1 MKLKSTVIKNY
12 RGIKE
17 ETLVSFQDFNCIV
30 GKNDVGKS
38 TLLKAID
45 AFLNENNPNIED
57 KNVYSDSNFIEI
69 NLIFDSASSPIIL
82 DDTIPVSLFDEE
94 LVDENGL
101 ISVKKVWDVSQKTI
115 KPKIF
120 LCRKI
125 YDADDFVM
133 LSEKELRTLCAKFHI
148 ETAKANGEEY
158 NNKEKREK
166 LRAYH
171 HEAGTSFHFD
181 FEEMPATGTTRP
193 KKIIE
198 ALKGILPTFEYFR
211 ADRSLSDSDTS
222 VQKYFKDQAYK
233 LLKSEISTD
242 EVEDSIRHH
251 IEEALGKITQKI
263 NQVVPEDEQVEAQ
276 VEFDWSKLISTS
288 FRCKKDEANI
298 PLTSRGD
305 GFRRIT
311 MMSYFEMLAE
321 EKHSGRDMLFG
332 FEEPETFLH
341 PETQQQLYSKLIG
354 MKDNGYQILVTTHSP
369 NIVAES
375 NMDEIIFIQ
384 RVDGKYT
391 VRQYDRIVISEIV
404 EELGIKHDSRLLQ
417 AFEKIRGFF
426 LVEGPDDVIAFTHC
440 AVQYKANG
448 LIDSTFEEL
457 GVHVMPI
464 GGCDAIKHWTNLQI
478 INKLGKPFYI
488 MLDSDKTKEVMDSPN
503 LIKLRKLGYNDSN
516 CGVTKKREIES
527 YIHPDYFRNLT
538 PPIEIEYGDW
548 DDVKKICGEHPM
560 SGRLGGKGVCDRH
573 FLKLTFPLLRKTFCP
588 DGEHDEF
595 LDIYHKIH
603 DMCEA

>member
-1 MKLKSTVIKNY
+1 M
-12 RGIKE
+12 
-17 ETLVSFQDFNCIV
+17 
-30 GKNDVGKS
+30 
-38 TLLKAID
+38 
-45 AFLNENNPNIED
+45 
-57 KNVYSDSNFIEI
+57 
-69 NLIFDSASSPIIL
+69 

-311 MMSYFEMLAE
+311 MMSYFEMLA
-321 EKHSGRDMLFG
+321 
-332 FEEPETFLH
+332 
-341 PETQQQLYSKLIG
+341 
-354 MKDNGYQILVTTHSP
+354 DNIT
-369 NIVAES
+369 
-375 NMDEIIFIQ
+375 
-384 RVDGKYT
+384 
-391 VRQYDRIVISEIV
+391 
-404 EELGIKHDSRLLQ
+404 
-417 AFEKIRGFF
+417 
-426 LVEGPDDVIAFTHC
+426 
-440 AVQYKANG
+440 
-448 LIDSTFEEL
+448 
-457 GVHVMPI
+457 
-464 GGCDAIKHWTNLQI
+464 
-478 INKLGKPFYI
+478 
-488 MLDSDKTKEVMDSPN
+488 
-503 LIKLRKLGYNDSN
+503 
-516 CGVTKKREIES
+516 
-527 YIHPDYFRNLT
+527 
-538 PPIEIEYGDW
+538 
-548 DDVKKICGEHPM
+548 
-560 SGRLGGKGVCDRH
+560 
-573 FLKLTFPLLRKTFCP
+573 
-588 DGEHDEF
+588 
-595 LDIYHKIH
+595 
-603 DMCEA
+603 